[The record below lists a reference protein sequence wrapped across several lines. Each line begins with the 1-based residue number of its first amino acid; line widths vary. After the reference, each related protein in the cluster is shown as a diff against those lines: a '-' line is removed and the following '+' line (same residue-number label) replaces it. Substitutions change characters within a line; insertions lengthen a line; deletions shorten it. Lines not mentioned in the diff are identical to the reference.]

1 MALWKS
7 NSLLL
12 SVYPKVPASK
22 LWHDLDNT
30 CYARSVL
37 DLVTAAVCLL
47 ASRQQYLFDKCLLLY
62 AQSWTADDGPKDRP
76 KRVDGY
82 SKINKFDTL
91 VHLVGFLL

>member
-1 MALWKS
+1 MTIYVFQMVFS
-7 NSLLL
+7 SI
-12 SVYPKVPASK
+12 
-22 LWHDLDNT
+22 
-30 CYARSVL
+30 ARSSRLYVQQQT
-37 DLVTAAVCLL
+37 DTAVCLL